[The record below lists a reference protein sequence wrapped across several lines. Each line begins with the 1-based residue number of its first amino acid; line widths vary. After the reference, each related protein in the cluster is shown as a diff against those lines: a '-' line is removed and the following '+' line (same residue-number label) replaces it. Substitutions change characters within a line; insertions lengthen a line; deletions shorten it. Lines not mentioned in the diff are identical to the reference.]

1 MKKALMKG
9 LIACQC
15 LLIIAPFSQ
24 VKAAEKDDV
33 NMNNEHLSKLEK
45 DTINQNLQG
54 DTIKKYPKP
63 AGKDVFGSMVQ
74 LEDTYKDLKGKVWS
88 IDNAYSNKHR
98 TMVFAPHGGQ
108 IEKGSTELAHA
119 ISDRGN
125 YDFFS
130 FNGLKKKDN
139 HSLHVTSTHYDEPTL
154 EKELKNKQYSISVH
168 GAMGDKTHAVYVGG
182 ANESLINH
190 SIHQLKKQGIDAR
203 KAPKRLAGKSSKN
216 IVNRN
221 KTHQGVQLE
230 LSEGLR
236 KDLFKKGFYHI
247 DERSDQNNWTPTM
260 YKFAKAM
267 TRAVNDQKI
276 DDL

>member
-1 MKKALMKG
+1 MKKALMKV

-24 VKAAEKDDV
+24 VKAAEKGDV

-45 DTINQNLQG
+45 DTIKQDLQG

-63 AGKDVFGSMVQ
+63 AGKDVFGSMIQ
-74 LEDTYKDLKGKVWS
+74 LENTYKDLEGKVWS
-88 IDNAYSNKHR
+88 KESGFSNHHR

-108 IEKGSTELAHA
+108 IEKGTTELTHA
-119 ISDRGN
+119 IADRGN
-125 YDFFS
+125 YDYFS

-139 HSLHVTSTHYDEPTL
+139 HSLHVTSTHYDDPTL
-154 EKELKNKQYSISVH
+154 VKELKKKQYSISIH

-190 SIHQLKKQGIDAR
+190 SIHQLKKQGIDAK
-203 KAPKRLAGKSSKN
+203 KAPKHLAGKSAKN

-221 KTHQGVQLE
+221 KTKQGVQLE

-236 KDLFKKGFYHI
+236 KDLFKKGFYSI
-247 DERSDQNNWTPTM
+247 DKRSDRNNWTPTM
-260 YKFAKAM
+260 HKFAKAM